1 MKDQNEEFT
10 KRQREKLLAGEP
22 KEVTA
27 EDWHDA
33 LDILPPVNW
42 VQVDGV
48 DEFCMSER
56 LTAYYTTQ
64 YAHDLRSGKYY
75 CKTVDMLDPKTW
87 IHNYLRKE
95 NKNGSD

>member
-1 MKDQNEEFT
+1 M
-10 KRQREKLLAGEP
+10 
-22 KEVTA
+22 TA

-48 DEFCMSER
+48 DEFYMSER

-64 YAHDLRSGKYY
+64 YAHDLRFGKYY

-95 NKNGSD
+95 NYHA